1 MHGYPLSFLGK
12 CLILCLFFIHS
23 HHYVL
28 THMGLIG
35 IICLIMLERKTFFI
49 SVPFVAK
56 YTFVCSKV
64 WYYSAFHCVTLLIMI
79 QYYNSRLNVLK
90 GCNIEQHR
98 KPKSILVNTQIG
110 FSYCLNLISK
120 TLQCR
125 LKWKDISWHQEHV
138 NQGKADNSIIPIF
151 KFIFS

>member
-1 MHGYPLSFLGK
+1 MLFCLQLKIWKCTTITNFNLHGYHLSCLGK
-12 CLILCLFFIHS
+12 YLILCLFFIHS
-23 HHYVL
+23 YHYVL

-79 QYYNSRLNVLK
+79 QYYNSRLNLVK

-98 KPKSILVNTQIG
+98 KPMFILGYNPI
-110 FSYCLNLISK
+110 I
-120 TLQCR
+120 TLGGCT
-125 LKWKDISWHQEHV
+125 ITV
-138 NQGKADNSIIPIF
+138 V
-151 KFIFS
+151 